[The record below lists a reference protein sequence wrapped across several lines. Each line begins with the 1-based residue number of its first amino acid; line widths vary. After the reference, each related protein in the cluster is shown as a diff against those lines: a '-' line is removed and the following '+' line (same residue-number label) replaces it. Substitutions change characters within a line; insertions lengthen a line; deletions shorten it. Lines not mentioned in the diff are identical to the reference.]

1 LEVFIPITLFIVI
14 GLSIWAMLHFRF
26 RTRQEF
32 QQTVRSAME
41 RGSDLTPAL
50 LDHLSGA
57 LANPFGDLRR
67 GLVSI
72 AIGIGF
78 LIFAY
83 SIGDPDA
90 VGPLSGIAS
99 FPIVVG
105 LAYLGLW
112 YFTRQRKGGA
122 P

>member
-50 LDHLSGA
+50 LYISLY
-57 LANPFGDLRR
+57 P
-67 GLVSI
+67 
-72 AIGIGF
+72 
-78 LIFAY
+78 
-83 SIGDPDA
+83 
-90 VGPLSGIAS
+90 
-99 FPIVVG
+99 
-105 LAYLGLW
+105 
-112 YFTRQRKGGA
+112 
-122 P
+122 